1 MSTRSALASS
11 AQAWIGT
18 VWRMVESVARVSTL
32 KLVDT
37 LAEQSILED
46 ILDRTKPAMPPGCTG
61 LHFLL
66 ATPFRYAPYPTGSR
80 FRRANQV
87 DGVFYGSEEIGTVL
101 AEFAFYR
108 LLFFASAPGVMLPS
122 SPVEQTAFSVAVGA
136 RSLVDLTVPPF
147 DLQAAA
153 WTSLTDYNG
162 CQDLADEARQVGV
175 QALRYR
181 SVRDPEGGANLA
193 LLTPLAFA
201 SPTPETQAT
210 WRVYTRSDR
219 VQAVCEM
226 PHRTFEFHAAQF
238 GADPRLLMT
247 G

>member
-11 AQAWIGT
+11 AQAWIGSI
-18 VWRMVESVARVSTL
+18 WRMVESVARVSTL

-37 LAEQSILED
+37 LAEQSILEN

-80 FRRANQV
+80 FRRANQI
-87 DGVFYGSEEIGTVL
+87 DGVFYGAEGIGTVL

-108 LLFFASAPGVMLPS
+108 FLFFASAPGMTLPS
-122 SPVEQTAFSVAVGA
+122 NPVEQTAFTVAVGTG
-136 RSLVDLTVPPF
+136 SLVDLTVPPF
-147 DLQAAA
+147 DIQAAV
-153 WTSLTDYNG
+153 WTSLTDYNA
-162 CQDLADEARQVGV
+162 CQDLADEARRVGV
-175 QALRYR
+175 QALRYQ
-181 SVRDPEGGANLA
+181 SVRDPEKGANMA

-201 SPTPETQAT
+201 SPGPEGQAT
-210 WRVYTRSDR
+210 WRVYTRPER

-226 PHRTFEFHAAQF
+226 PHQTFEFHASQF